1 MQRRATWRW
10 VVGGAALVFPANADG
25 TVALVLSG
33 LAAISG
39 TLAWITLWGWHF
51 VGRGK
56 PMKVTPLLKL
66 FRRG

>member
-1 MQRRATWRW
+1 MTL
-10 VVGGAALVFPANADG
+10 GAALVFPPHAEG
-25 TVALVLSG
+25 TAALVLSG
-33 LAAISG
+33 LAAIAATVSW
-39 TLAWITLWGWHF
+39 TVLWGWHF